1 MRNRIKKI
9 LQQETVLTAA
19 FVLAVVSA
27 LIVPPDEA
35 YLGYIDWNTLL
46 LLFSLMAVM
55 AGFQKL
61 GIFKAVGRRLLSKTR
76 DTRQLLLVLVF
87 LPFFF
92 SMLITND
99 VALIT
104 FVPFAIIVLRLS
116 QQEKLLVP
124 LVVLQTLAA
133 NLGSMLTPMGNPQNL
148 YLYAKSGISLTAFLQ
163 LMLPYTIASG
173 LCLSAGILMIKKEAL
188 NPLALTADSFSK
200 ESAQGESTLPKFICY
215 SVGFLLCLLCV
226 AKLLAPIIAAAI
238 ILFFLLLTD
247 SALLKKID
255 YSLLG
260 TFVCFFVFIGNMGR
274 IEHFCTLLA
283 RLLTGHERIVAV
295 LSSQIISNVPAAL
308 LLSGFTDKYPLLIV
322 GTNLGGLG
330 TLIASMASLISYKQ
344 VAREYPALKGKY
356 FGSFTLAN
364 LVMLAVL
371 LALSV
376 FLSK

>member
-61 GIFKAVGRRLLSKTR
+61 GIFKAVGRRLLSKTG

-116 QQEKLLVP
+116 QREKTACSP
-124 LVVLQTLAA
+124 RCPTRR
-133 NLGSMLTPMGNPQNL
+133 SPPI
-148 YLYAKSGISLTAFLQ
+148 SG
-163 LMLPYTIASG
+163 
-173 LCLSAGILMIKKEAL
+173 
-188 NPLALTADSFSK
+188 
-200 ESAQGESTLPKFICY
+200 
-215 SVGFLLCLLCV
+215 
-226 AKLLAPIIAAAI
+226 
-238 ILFFLLLTD
+238 
-247 SALLKKID
+247 
-255 YSLLG
+255 
-260 TFVCFFVFIGNMGR
+260 VC
-274 IEHFCTLLA
+274 
-283 RLLTGHERIVAV
+283 
-295 LSSQIISNVPAAL
+295 
-308 LLSGFTDKYPLLIV
+308 
-322 GTNLGGLG
+322 
-330 TLIASMASLISYKQ
+330 
-344 VAREYPALKGKY
+344 
-356 FGSFTLAN
+356 
-364 LVMLAVL
+364 
-371 LALSV
+371 
-376 FLSK
+376 